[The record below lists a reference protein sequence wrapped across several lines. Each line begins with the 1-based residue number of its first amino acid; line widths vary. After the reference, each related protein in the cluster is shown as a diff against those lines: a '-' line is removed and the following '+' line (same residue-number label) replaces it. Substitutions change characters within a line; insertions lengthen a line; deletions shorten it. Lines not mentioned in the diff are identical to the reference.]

1 MATAKLSISL
11 FALFSLVVNYSTAYG
26 ALVPERDCSKLIIT
40 LADCLPF
47 VSKDSTTTTPAK
59 ACCVGL
65 KIVAKA
71 NADCLCHTFKNSA
84 SFGIVLNVTKA
95 LSLPAACDISD
106 PALSDCKL
114 STSPIGSP
122 AVTPAASPKLSPGEA
137 PVKNETTPAPTPENS
152 AATGVMVSVGS
163 IIAAIGVGVFY
174 SF

>member
-1 MATAKLSISL
+1 MATAKLSLSL
-11 FALFSLVVNYSTAYG
+11 FALFALVANYSAAYG
-26 ALVPERDCSKLIIT
+26 ALVPEGDCSKLILT

-59 ACCVGL
+59 ACCLGL

-71 NADCLCHTFKNSA
+71 NADCLCHTFKKSA
-84 SFGIVLNVTKA
+84 SLGIVLNVTKA

-106 PALSDCKL
+106 PALSECKL

-122 AVTPAASPKLSPGEA
+122 VTPAASPKLSPGEA
-137 PVKNETTPAPTPENS
+137 PVKNETTPAPTPETS
-152 AATGVMVSVGS
+152 AATGVMASVGS
-163 IIAAIGVGVFY
+163 IVAAIGVGVFY